1 MGYDVCRICQSLISL
16 LSEVSVGHSAMS
28 SPTTLQALV
37 PALGQQHALS
47 CAWRGAT
54 CGEQG
59 RIFIDR
65 DGRWFRLV
73 LNFLR
78 DGGCE
83 LPESSV
89 DCRELLREADYYQA
103 RFVWQAQTRERHVVY
118 RALWGRPLSF
128 ILT

>member
-1 MGYDVCRICQSLISL
+1 MIQPCLALPLPHLTGALCACSLGS
-16 LSEVSVGHSAMS
+16 SVSRLAQEGFLH
-28 SPTTLQALV
+28 
-37 PALGQQHALS
+37 
-47 CAWRGAT
+47 
-54 CGEQG
+54 GEQG

-89 DCRELLREADYYQA
+89 DRRELLREADYYQA
-103 RFVWQAQTRERHVVY
+103 RFV
-118 RALWGRPLSF
+118 
-128 ILT
+128 